1 MSAQLNDLP
10 HYRHMVE
17 RDLDAIMAIEKVIY
31 PHPWTRGNFKDSL
44 RENYHCPVIEFRGEI
59 IGYCVMAVA
68 AGEAHL
74 LNLSVAYRWQRQGRG
89 RDMLNYLLALA
100 RDSGAAKMFL
110 EVRPT
115 NIAGVALYAASGFTE
130 IAIRRGYY
138 PASEGREDAIVMQLE
153 LA

>member
-1 MSAQLNDLP
+1 VSALLNTIP
-10 HYRHMVE
+10 RYRRMLE
-17 RDLDAIMAIEKVIY
+17 RDLDAIMAIEKVVY

-44 RENYHCPVIEFRGEI
+44 REGYHCWVMEAGGEI
-59 IGYCVMAVA
+59 IGYSVVMIA

-74 LNLSVAYRWQRQGRG
+74 LNLSIAEQWQRRGRG
-89 RDMLNYLLALA
+89 REMLQFLLRLA
-100 RDSGAAKMFL
+100 RNFEAEKIFL

-115 NIAGVALYAASGFTE
+115 NIAGRALYAAAGFRE

-138 PASEGREDAIVMQLE
+138 PGKGGREDAIVMQLE